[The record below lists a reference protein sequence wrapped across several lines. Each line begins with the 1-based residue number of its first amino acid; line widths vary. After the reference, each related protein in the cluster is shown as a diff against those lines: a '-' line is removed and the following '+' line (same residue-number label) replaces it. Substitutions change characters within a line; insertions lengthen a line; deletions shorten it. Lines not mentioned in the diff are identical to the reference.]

1 MNHFKNNAKEIEKSK
16 WTYTVYVYH
25 GGEQEDEIWFTT
37 SIEEARQL
45 VKTGEHGEIVNAQG
59 ISVQ

>member
-1 MNHFKNNAKEIEKSK
+1 MNHFMNNAKEIEKSK

-25 GGEQEDEIWFTT
+25 GGEQTDEVWYTT
-37 SIEEARQL
+37 SIDEARQL
-45 VKTGEHGEIVNAQG
+45 AKTGEHSEIINAQG